1 MTLVIAGHDIEKDA
15 SRLGFAGSTHGL
27 FVTAD
32 STITSGNQTLLSGF
46 KKIYTLPIKVYRPY
60 FVDQMFGGYQT
71 VQLNTNC
78 FIAFAGSTVTAQ
90 HILNGIG
97 NHLGAMRYA
106 YEGSGIMVPGTYQ
119 ILMNCEHSRL
129 DKLVTEWDDD
139 MFLDSHMKNLLN
151 GELVAKTVHHVLKI
165 SLGDVKRHKI
175 DEQGWNTLLTQYVL
189 GTYCEVDKRHKLF
202 TFKPRYKR
210 EFGEHG
216 HIVDIEIDLSEIRPG
231 ELAVLGMTCFESRAK
246 TAYQNAFEAKADVKK
261 AMFDFLNTA
270 IDEVQAGGNL
280 EIDRPSVLSA
290 FQRGEMT
297 ELYRRK

>member
-15 SRLGFAGSTHGL
+15 SHLGFAGSTHGL

-46 KKIYTLPIKVYRPY
+46 KKIYTLPVKVYQPY
-60 FVDQMFGGYQT
+60 FVGQTFRGYQT
-71 VQLNTNC
+71 VRLATNC

-119 ILMNCEHSRL
+119 ILMNCEPNSLH
-129 DKLVTEWDDD
+129 KPMTEWGDD
-139 MFLDSHMKNLLN
+139 MFLDWHMENLLS
-151 GELVAKTVHHVLKI
+151 GEVVAKAVRHVLKI
-165 SLGDVKRHKI
+165 SLGDAKRHKI

-189 GTYCEVDKRHKLF
+189 GTYCEVDKRNKLF

-216 HIVDIEIDLSEIRPG
+216 QIVDIEIDQAEIRPG
-231 ELAVLGMTCFESRAK
+231 ELVVLGMTRFESRAK
-246 TAYQNAFEAKADVKK
+246 AAYQAAFEAKADVKK

-270 IDEVQAGGNL
+270 IDEVQAGGDL
-280 EIDRPSVLSA
+280 EIDRPAVLSA

-297 ELYRRK
+297 ELDRRK

>member
-1 MTLVIAGHDIEKDA
+1 MTLVIAGHDIKKDA
-15 SRLGFAGSTHGL
+15 SRLDFAGSTHSL
-27 FVTAD
+27 FVAAD

-46 KKIYTLPIKVYRPY
+46 KKIYTLPVKVYQPY
-60 FVDQMFGGYQT
+60 FVDQIFRDYRT
-71 VQLNTNC
+71 VRLTTNC

-106 YEGSGIMVPGTYQ
+106 YEGSGIIVPGTYQ
-119 ILMNCEHSRL
+119 ILMNCEPNSLHRPMA
-129 DKLVTEWDDD
+129 EWGDD
-139 MFLDSHMKNLLN
+139 MFLDWHMENLLS
-151 GELVAKTVHHVLKI
+151 GEVVAKTVRHVLKI
-165 SLGDVKRHKI
+165 LLGDAKRHKI

-189 GTYCEVDKRHKLF
+189 GTYCEVDKRNKLF

-216 HIVDIEIDLSEIRPG
+216 QIVDIEIDQAEVLPG
-231 ELAVLGMTCFESRAK
+231 ELVVLGMTCFESRAK
-246 TAYQNAFEAKADVKK
+246 AAYQAAFEAKADVKK

-280 EIDRPSVLSA
+280 EIDRPAVLSA

-297 ELYRRK
+297 ELDRRK